1 MLGALGMPELIV
13 IFVIVVLIFGPKQ
26 LPRLGR
32 MFTDTVREVRR
43 AGKELDGAPED
54 ET

>member
-1 MLGALGMPELIV
+1 MLGSLGMPELIV

-32 MFTDTVREVRR
+32 MFTDTVREVRQ
-43 AGKELDGAPED
+43 AGKELDGPSD